1 MKMFK
6 SYQKNVYCHVKY
18 IICLI
23 VCGKGP
29 GDIQAIIKD
38 DDVSST

>member
-23 VCGKGP
+23 IGGKGP

-38 DDVSST
+38 DVSST